1 MSFDRNEPRYLLYCA
16 YVEISIRYFS
26 HFSRLK
32 KMAKKAAAKKGK
44 AKVKTEEQSGEQKD
58 KLLEVDKEWFQV
70 QIRSLEEKLER
81 RNDRAKN
88 LETSNKEY
96 QERFE
101 QLREDKADVVAFLKR
116 ALQQRTDQISEL
128 QARLEGL
135 QHVHET
141 DGKAYEK
148 KIADMKQE
156 LERTKEQLGS
166 ENMVLT
172 KKLDALE
179 EFRIQREQLM
189 AKFDEQETKVEEQKQ
204 FYESKIYEQ
213 EKKHIIE
220 EDRLKRDMMSKLES
234 VAAEFRK
241 AANAQMS
248 ATTQR
253 TIRENI
259 NISSQVQ
266 QLSEKAADLASD
278 NESLKIKNTEKQR
291 KIELLDDETKRLVKR
306 NAYRLKVIED
316 LTSKNKKFEEQ
327 LASLNSFYSERRN
340 YQNKIKDLE
349 EVIDDLNSKLGSSTA
364 TTKDREASISNINK
378 KLTGL
383 SKTKEMINQCLNEA
397 SGSIRAALALAEDES
412 EADTKARREDVLNQ
426 LLVLLNTS
434 VAEKKLE
441 ISAGNILES
450 ITEPSSGGHE
460 AREDD
465 IEYIVGSLGLVPP
478 SDE

>member
-1 MSFDRNEPRYLLYCA
+1 MA
-16 YVEISIRYFS
+16 
-26 HFSRLK
+26 K
-32 KMAKKAAAKKGK
+32 AKKAAAKKGK
-44 AKVKTEEQSGEQKD
+44 KAQSGEQKSEEQKD
-58 KLLEVDKEWFQV
+58 KLLEVDKEWFQI

-141 DGKAYEK
+141 DGTSYEK

-204 FYESKIYEQ
+204 SYESKIYEQ

-278 NESLKIKNTEKQR
+278 NESLKIKNTERQR
-291 KIELLDDETKRLVKR
+291 RIEILEDENQRLVKR

-316 LTSKNKKFEEQ
+316 LTNKNKKFEEQ

-349 EVIDDLNSKLGSSTA
+349 DVIGELNGKLGSSTA
-364 TTKDREASISNINK
+364 TTKDREASIANINK

-383 SKTKEMINQCLNEA
+383 SKTKDMINLCLNEA
-397 SGSIRAALALAEDES
+397 SGSIRAALALADEDS
-412 EADTKARREDVLNQ
+412 EPADTKARREDVLNQ
-426 LLVLLNTS
+426 LLILLNTS
-434 VAEKKLE
+434 VAEKKIE
-441 ISAGNILES
+441 MPTILDDAVD
-450 ITEPSSGGHE
+450 G
-460 AREDD
+460 AAKEDD
-465 IEYIVGSLGLVPP
+465 IEYIVGSLGLVP
-478 SDE
+478 SSTE